1 MKHKEM
7 KGKYVKPESK
17 LHWPVVVI
25 GFLIAIATLE
35 LAFITLD
42 LTAKPWIIAVSL
54 FSFGVAFNQM
64 VTWLE
69 FQDWE
74 EGATALLVVFGVG
87 YTILTISVLIGHFD
101 VLLWGFAASG
111 TPMVMGSWIR
121 YARQRAQERKDARDC
136 ALENLHDDH

>member
-35 LAFITLD
+35 LAFITPN
-42 LTAKPWIIAVSL
+42 LTVKPWIIAVSL

-87 YTILTISVLIGHFD
+87 YTIFAISILIGNFD
-101 VLLWGFAASG
+101 VLLWCFAASG
-111 TPMVMGSWIR
+111 APMVMGSWIR

>member
-25 GFLIAIATLE
+25 GFLTAIATLE

-42 LTAKPWIIAVSL
+42 LTAKSWIIAVSL

-87 YTILTISVLIGHFD
+87 YTIFAISVLIGNFD

-111 TPMVMGSWIR
+111 APMVTGSWIR
-121 YARQRAQERKDARDC
+121 YVKQRAQERKDARDC

>member
-1 MKHKEM
+1 MKSKKLER
-7 KGKYVKPESK
+7 KYVKPESK
-17 LHWPVVVI
+17 LHWPVTVV
-25 GFLIAIATLE
+25 GFMVAIATLE

-42 LTAKPWIIAVSL
+42 LTAKPWIIAASL

-87 YTILTISVLIGHFD
+87 YTILAISVLIGNFD

-111 TPMVMGSWIR
+111 TPMVVGSWIR
-121 YARQRAQERKDARDC
+121 YARQRAQERKGAHDC
-136 ALENLHDDH
+136 AMENLHNGR